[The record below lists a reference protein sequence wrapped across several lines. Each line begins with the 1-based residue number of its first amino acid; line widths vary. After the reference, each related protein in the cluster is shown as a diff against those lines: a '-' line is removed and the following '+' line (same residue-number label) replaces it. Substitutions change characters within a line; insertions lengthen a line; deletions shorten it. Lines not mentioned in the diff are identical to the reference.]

1 MSRVIAI
8 RQGQPRAVVMAG
20 LRGQA
25 GEQGEQGTPFQVDAS
40 GLLANRGAFDAE
52 PEGFAYL
59 ATDTGDLYFRQGAAG
74 NWSDPVPFQGPV
86 GDSAYQVAVANGF
99 VGTEAEWLASLAGA
113 DGVDGVDGLSITG
126 AAIDGNGHLL
136 LTLSNSTVLDAGYVV
151 GPAGANGTNGTNG
164 TNGADGV
171 DGEDGED
178 GRGIASMAIDGSN
191 HLIITYTDTTTEDAG
206 LIPGAGGSAVWG
218 GIGGTLADQTDL
230 QSALESK
237 AQVGSGDPQPLG
249 TATPGVSTSA
259 SRQDHVHDMPSA
271 ADVGAIPVA
280 EKGVADGV
288 APLDSGGKVAA
299 AYLPSFVDDVLEF
312 GNLAAFPTTGES
324 GKIYVALD
332 SNKTYR
338 WGGSSYIEIS
348 PSPGSTDAV
357 AEGVTNLYH
366 TAARVLATVLS
377 GLSLATGTA
386 ITSSDSVLVAFGK
399 LQKQIT
405 DLIAAVSG
413 KQDTLVSGTSIKTIN
428 GESVL
433 GGGNISVGGGGGG
446 STDWGD
452 IGGTLSDQADLQA
465 AIDARALIDG
475 LPSRTVTASGAVTPA
490 DAGHW
495 LICDSATPITLTIG
509 AEATAAW
516 AVSGILPM
524 FHILQIGAGA
534 VTVTGDGFSVTT
546 HVLDSNVL
554 DGTGAAATAL
564 RRSSNTWSLIGR
576 LVAA

>member
-151 GPAGANGTNGTNG
+151 GPAGTNGTNG

-171 DGEDGED
+171 DGED

-259 SRQDHVHDMPSA
+259 SRQDHVHAMPSA
-271 ADVGAIPVA
+271 ADVGAIPAA

-299 AYLPSFVDDVLEF
+299 AYLPSFVEDVLEF
-312 GNLAAFPTTGES
+312 ANLAAFPATGQS

-357 AEGVTNLYH
+357 AEGATNLYH
-366 TAARVLATVLS
+366 TAARVLATALS
-377 GLSLATGTA
+377 GLSLATGSA

-405 DLIAAVSG
+405 DLITTVSG
-413 KQDTLVSGTSIKTIN
+413 KQPTLVSGTNIKSVNGTSLLGSGDLSIA
-428 GESVL
+428 
-433 GGGNISVGGGGGG
+433 GGGA
-446 STDWGD
+446 DWGD
-452 IGGTLSDQADLQA
+452 IGGTLADQTDLQA
-465 AIDARALIDG
+465 ALDAKAFVAG
-475 LPSRTVTASGAVTPA
+475 LPSRTVTASGSVTPA

-495 LICDSATPITLTIG
+495 LICNSATPITLTIG
-509 AEATAAW
+509 AEATATW

-546 HVLDSNVL
+546 HALDSNVL

-564 RRSSNTWSLIGR
+564 WRSSNTWSLIGR

>member
-52 PEGFAYL
+52 LEGFAYL

-74 NWSDPVPFQGPV
+74 NWSDPVPFQGPA

-151 GPAGANGTNGTNG
+151 GPAGANGTNGAD
-164 TNGADGV
+164 GADGA
-171 DGEDGED
+171 D
-178 GRGIASMAIDGSN
+178 GRGIASMAIDGSS

-230 QSALESK
+230 QSALDAK

-271 ADVGAIPVA
+271 VDVGAIPVA

-357 AEGVTNLYH
+357 AEGATNLYH
-366 TAARVLATVLS
+366 TAARVLATALS
-377 GLSLATGTA
+377 GLSLATGSA
-386 ITSSDSVLVAFGK
+386 ITSADTVLVAFGK

-405 DLIAAVSG
+405 DLITTLSG
-413 KQDTLVSGTSIKTIN
+413 KQDTLVSGTNIKT
-428 GESVL
+428 
-433 GGGNISVGGGGGG
+433 VGGQSLLG
-446 STDWGD
+446 SGD
-452 IGGTLSDQADLQA
+452 VSSFAGMPYRI
-465 AIDARALIDG
+465 
-475 LPSRTVTASGAVTPA
+475 VTASGSITPA
-490 DAGHW
+490 DAGKL
-495 LICDSATPITLTIG
+495 LICTNESAITLTVG

-516 AVSGILPM
+516 SVAGVAPVVQL
-524 FHILQIGAGA
+524 LQRGAG
-534 VTVTGDGFSVTT
+534 TVTIAGAAGVAVDKHSS
-546 HVLDSNVL
+546 DSRTL
-554 DGTGAAATAL
+554 DGQAAPAALLWSAVDEWNLVGRLAAA
-564 RRSSNTWSLIGR
+564 
-576 LVAA
+576 

>member
-8 RQGQPRAVVMAG
+8 RQGHPRAVIMAG

-25 GEQGEQGTPFQVDAS
+25 GKQGEQGTPFQVDAT

-74 NWSDPVPFQGPV
+74 NWSDPVPFQGPA
-86 GDSAYQVAVANGF
+86 GNSAYQVAVDNGF
-99 VGTEAEWLASLAGA
+99 VGTEVEWLESLAGA
-113 DGVDGVDGLSITG
+113 AGADGLSITG

-151 GPAGANGTNGTNG
+151 GPPGTNGDD
-164 TNGADGV
+164 GADGA
-171 DGEDGED
+171 D

-191 HLIITYTDTTTEDAG
+191 HLIITYTDTTSEDAG

-230 QSALESK
+230 QSALDAK
-237 AQVGSGDPQPLG
+237 AQVGSGDPQSLG

-259 SRQDHVHDMPSA
+259 SRQDHVHAMPSA

-312 GNLAAFPTTGES
+312 ANLAAFPATGES

-357 AEGVTNLYH
+357 AEGATNLYH
-366 TAARVLATVLS
+366 TAARVLNTVLA
-377 GLSLATGTA
+377 GLSLASGAAVVDTDG
-386 ITSSDSVLVAFGK
+386 VLVAFGK
-399 LQKQIT
+399 LQRQIN
-405 DLIAAVSG
+405 DLATAVSG
-413 KQDTLVSGTSIKTIN
+413 KQDTLVSATNIKTIN
-428 GESVL
+428 GNSLL
-433 GGGNISVGGGGGG
+433 GSGDLSISG
-446 STDWGD
+446 SGADWGD
-452 IGGTLSDQADLQA
+452 IGGTLSDQTDLQA
-465 AIDARALIDG
+465 ALNGKTTVPTVRTISGTSGTLVPSDAGNIVLCTSGSAVALSIQ
-475 LPSRTVTASGAVTPA
+475 LEASGAWP
-490 DAGHW
+490 DA
-495 LICDSATPITLTIG
+495 A
-509 AEATAAW
+509 
-516 AVSGILPM
+516 
-524 FHILQIGAGA
+524 A
-534 VTVTGDGFSVTT
+534 VTVIQQGAGIVTISDGGGITVNVFSGLTKSLRGQYAPASLLRT
-546 HVLDSNVL
+546 AANTFTLS
-554 DGTGAAATAL
+554 GTLGGTLA
-564 RRSSNTWSLIGR
+564 
-576 LVAA
+576 